1 MKTKELA
8 EKMKNDI
15 LESLQ
20 QQDNPVGILLDMY
33 IERQLEKFENAIRTE
48 IVEKELEQLNQ
59 EPKF

>member
-1 MKTKELA
+1 MRTKEFA

-33 IERQLEKFENAIRTE
+33 IERQLEKFENELRLE
-48 IVEKELEQLNQ
+48 IIEKELEQLNQ

>member
-33 IERQLEKFENAIRTE
+33 IERQLEKFENKLRIE
-48 IVEKELEQLNQ
+48 IIEKELEQLNQ

>member
-20 QQDNPVGILLDMY
+20 QQDNPMGILLDMY